1 MKLSRIISTLLTASM
16 LFTSTAAFSQS
27 VPSPDPEPEDTIA
40 KIAPLKKGHV
50 APFAG
55 VLFSP
60 KAAATVI
67 TEYETFDQRIKVE
80 VDKVIKTESA
90 KRHFEV
96 NEANSKCIT
105 SKTLLQADIDAK
117 ASEIKRLNIDLIAA
131 KKDAANAIAN
141 APSRLLWTGIGVA
154 AGAATAILITFAVTQ
169 ATK

>member
-1 MKLSRIISTLLTASM
+1 MKLNRVISTLLVASM
-16 LFTSTAAFSQS
+16 TLTSSTAFTQS
-27 VPSPDPEPEDTIA
+27 VPSPDPEPEDVIA

-60 KAAATVI
+60 KATATVI

-80 VDKVIKTESA
+80 IDKVIKTETA
-90 KRHFEV
+90 KRQFEV

-117 ASEIKRLNIDLIAA
+117 ASEIKRLNTDLINAR
-131 KKDAANAIAN
+131 KDADDAIAN

-154 AGAATAILITFAVTQ
+154 AGAATAILLTFAVTQ